1 MKLILLAGT
10 GSFIGGVLRYL
21 LSRFIQTGISSAFPY
36 GTLWVNLIGCLF
48 IGIVFGWAE
57 KTNMPE
63 EWKLFLATGL
73 LGGFTTFS
81 AFSLETVNL
90 FRNGQLWHAAIYIT
104 ASLLLGLLATFAG
117 LSLVRLCL
125 KA

>member
-1 MKLILLAGT
+1 MKLILLVGS

-21 LSRFIQTGISSAFPY
+21 LSRFIQTGTASAFPY

-48 IGIVFGWAE
+48 IGVVFGLSE

-63 EWKLFLATGL
+63 EWKLFLAMGL

-90 FRNGQLWHAAIYIT
+90 FRNGQLWLAAVYIT
-104 ASLLLGLLATFAG
+104 ASLLLGLLATFTG
-117 LSLVRLCL
+117 LSLARLCL